1 MKKRVINCSWPAYLS
16 DFSKDAIQENFSRG
30 KLKVFY
36 KGETADHRY
45 FSEAFS
51 QELIKSLPYTPV
63 VSYYDEEKEDFVGHA
78 TEQQVLGIVDPC
90 IAPSFEKDDNGIEW
104 CICDVVLYT
113 ERPDKVGDL
122 AKKIVGHKQSLE
134 LDPNTVKYV
143 INYDERMHFKNVE
156 FTAGKFVGVSVL
168 GNDQKPAFAGSE
180 FFTYNDQIESK
191 MKILREYC
199 EAKHDQLV
207 GGNEMNLKEFMK
219 LSWGD
224 VSLKVEE
231 LICKE
236 YCNEW
241 FTSIVDMY
249 EDSAIVRFYSYEGCT
264 SKLMRIKYSVDEN
277 GNVTLGDINE
287 VHVTYEDVNVSTI
300 EKTGVS
306 QTTETMTT
314 SGTDEFAG
322 CGDRKEKREDID
334 EDDDDDPDNEEPYE
348 DDKEEDDED
357 MVCGDPKKKKDN
369 MVCNPEKKKE
379 DEMVCDP
386 EKKKDD
392 MVCDPN
398 KKKEDEMSCGD
409 PKKKE
414 DEMVCGGGEKKK
426 KSQCEVVDANTAQ
439 VTNAKVIETTK
450 KVSVDDEQIEKEN
463 SGATSFTE
471 SERAELNSLKREKK
485 VNLLKS
491 YKEYLT
497 SEEYGDFESRIDT
510 FEVDTLEMEL
520 LKKYK
525 AHKEEEPEHT
535 MRAFALFTPEKEN
548 ARNIL
553 DDFVRKNLGR

>member
-1 MKKRVINCSWPAYLS
+1 M
-16 DFSKDAIQENFSRG
+16 
-30 KLKVFY
+30 
-36 KGETADHRY
+36 
-45 FSEAFS
+45 
-51 QELIKSLPYTPV
+51 
-63 VSYYDEEKEDFVGHA
+63 YD
-78 TEQQVLGIVDPC
+78 
-90 IAPSFEKDDNGIEW
+90 
-104 CICDVVLYT
+104 
-113 ERPDKVGDL
+113 
-122 AKKIVGHKQSLE
+122 
-134 LDPNTVKYV
+134 
-143 INYDERMHFKNVE
+143 
-156 FTAGKFVGVSVL
+156 
-168 GNDQKPAFAGSE
+168 
-180 FFTYNDQIESK
+180 
-191 MKILREYC
+191 
-199 EAKHDQLV
+199 
-207 GGNEMNLKEFMK
+207 
-219 LSWGD
+219 
-224 VSLKVEE
+224 
-231 LICKE
+231 
-236 YCNEW
+236 
-241 FTSIVDMY
+241 
-249 EDSAIVRFYSYEGCT
+249 DSAIVRFYSYEDCT

-314 SGTDEFAG
+314 SETDEFAG
-322 CGDRKEKREDID
+322 CGDRKERRDDID

-357 MVCGDPKKKKDN
+357 MACGD
-369 MVCNPEKKKE
+369 PEKKKE

-392 MVCDPN
+392 MVCDP

-426 KSQCEVVDANTAQ
+426 KSQYEVVDADMAQ

-548 ARNIL
+548 ARNVL